1 MSRHITLQPHLT
13 SAALEQRYRVA
24 KEPNER
30 TWWPI
35 LWLLS
40 QGRSGREVAT
50 VTGYSPYWIG
60 QIAKRSTTE
69 GPAGMRNRRHT
80 TSHRAPPALT
90 LAQQEELRATLAA
103 AVARGERWT
112 GSDVATWI
120 SERLGR
126 LVAYSL
132 GYAYLIPHTSY
143 LKRLK
148 HSQQLPRP
156 HHVQADPVAQQQFKK
171 S

>member
-1 MSRHITLQPHLT
+1 MPAHISLQAHL
-13 SAALEQRYRVA
+13 SSEDLEQRYRSA

-30 TWWPI
+30 SWWQI

-40 QGRSGREVAT
+40 QGRTGREVAT

-60 QIAKRSTTE
+60 QIAKRYNTE
-69 GPAGMRNRRHT
+69 GPNGMRNRRHT

-90 LAQQEELRATLAA
+90 PAQQEELRQTLAA
-103 AVARGERWT
+103 AVARRERWT

-120 SERLGR
+120 SERIGR
-126 LVAYSL
+126 PVAYSL
-132 GYAYLIPHTSY
+132 GYAYLQ
-143 LKRLK
+143 RLK

-156 HHVQADPVAQQQFKK
+156 QHVQADPAAQEAFKK
-171 S
+171 R

>member
-1 MSRHITLQPHLT
+1 MSNHVTLQSHLT
-13 SAALEQRYRVA
+13 SAKLEERYRSA

-30 TWWPI
+30 SWWQI
-35 LWLLS
+35 LWLVS

-60 QIAKRSTTE
+60 QIAKRYNQD
-69 GPAGMRNRRHT
+69 GPDGMHNRRHT
-80 TSHRAPPALT
+80 TSHRAPPALNV
-90 LAQQEELRATLAA
+90 AQQEELRATLAA
-103 AVARGERWT
+103 AVARRQRWT
-112 GSDVATWI
+112 GYDVAAWI

-126 LVAYSL
+126 PVAYSL
-132 GYAYLIPHTSY
+132 GYAYLQ
-143 LKRLK
+143 RLK

-156 HHVQADPVAQQQFKK
+156 QHVQADPAAQERFKK